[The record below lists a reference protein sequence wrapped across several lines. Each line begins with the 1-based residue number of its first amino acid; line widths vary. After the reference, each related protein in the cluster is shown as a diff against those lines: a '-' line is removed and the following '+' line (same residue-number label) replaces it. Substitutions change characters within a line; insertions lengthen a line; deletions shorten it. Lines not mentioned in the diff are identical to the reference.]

1 MTSYYTSAPAPA
13 AAEPETAGLTRWQA
27 PSTAPQ
33 AATTT
38 PTESSRVV
46 GAAVQ
51 FIEGQEQVRTTGTAR
66 HIVSH
71 SGTAGGGLMATL
83 QIQGAGHRTVELEPG
98 NASSRTRVEVAVRQG
113 RLREVSPGRF
123 EDVAPTAA
131 PAARADA
138 GATEQ
143 AAADEQDTDGP
154 GTEAFDAKDVANWDA
169 AIGALPQF
177 AVDAA
182 ASSATLAAVVGGDL
196 VGAVRSLSANT
207 GMHPEQARAY
217 VEAGAA
223 VHERAVATALA
234 PMGLEGDRLQ
244 AFYASAREK
253 PAQLQD
259 AVQKLL
265 HQRDTSGFRKM
276 AGEFVRQNPGDLSM
290 WTKAG
295 FETHVGQ
302 GGELLLKRE
311 GSDWVRARDLK

>member
-1 MTSYYTSAPAPA
+1 M
-13 AAEPETAGLTRWQA
+13 
-27 PSTAPQ
+27 
-33 AATTT
+33 
-38 PTESSRVV
+38 V

-51 FIEGQEQVRTTGTAR
+51 FIEGQEQVRETGVAR
-66 HIVSH
+66 YAASH
-71 SGTAGGGLMATL
+71 SGTQGGSVMSTL
-83 QIQGAGHRTVELEPG
+83 EIQGAGHKTVELVVGDPT
-98 NASSRTRVEVAVRQG
+98 SRTRVEVAVRQG
-113 RLREVSPGRF
+113 LLREVSPGRF
-123 EDVAPTAA
+123 EDVAPTAT

-138 GATEQ
+138 ATEQ
-143 AAADEQDTDGP
+143 AAADEQDIAGP
-154 GTEAFDAKDVANWDA
+154 DTEAFDAEDIAGWDEA
-169 AIGALPQF
+169 VRSLPQF

-182 ASSATLAAVVGGDL
+182 TSSATLAAVVGGDL
-196 VGAVRSLSANT
+196 VGVVRSLSGNT

-295 FETHVGQ
+295 CEVHTSQ
-302 GGELLLKRE
+302 GGELLLKRP
-311 GSDWVRARDLK
+311 GGDWVKAKDMAK